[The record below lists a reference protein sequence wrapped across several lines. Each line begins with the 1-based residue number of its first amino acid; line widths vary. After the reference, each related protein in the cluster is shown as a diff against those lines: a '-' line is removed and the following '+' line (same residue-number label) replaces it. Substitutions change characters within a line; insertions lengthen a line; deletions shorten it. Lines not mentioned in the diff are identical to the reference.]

1 METTN
6 NLSWTAIADKPWIH
20 LNPSSGSGDKNIEVT
35 VDNYDG
41 YSEDV
46 TGTVTVSCDACKIT
60 TEPTVIE
67 VCRCA
72 CKCDNMTFTPTIAR
86 IPESGATVGTVLATY
101 SILNRCSANRI
112 SAYIK
117 NTRTGVQNSL
127 NVGDN
132 KISLKTAIPYNQE
145 ESDVTYDIVITFD
158 GPEHE
163 CSTFQIVQDALECN
177 CQVSIKRLVYES
189 ILTNGVPQSG
199 IPANTK
205 LLTYELKQY
214 CPLSKLKV
222 VLSYKDDDGVQRT
235 RTLRLENGAGY
246 LSTAI
251 SANNTVNNRI
261 ITATAEWFS
270 ETCSTQVFQ
279 QEGCKCETALVA
291 ESFDVSISTFG
302 VTGGSQ
308 IGTYSM
314 NPQNTCPET
323 ALTATLKNINSG
335 RVYTL
340 VCNNGKVYLASSD
353 EIAENIT
360 KECVNFELVVY
371 YNGFECDRADIC
383 QKGVDCNCDDI
394 IRVSFEPYFITI
406 PKEGIEA
413 GRVVGSYQLNNPEKC
428 DNNDCFKIEDN
439 NEGEG
444 AIQLQLINGQIKL
457 LNDIPNNEDPVI
469 ITYSFTVYYKVNNK
483 WRVCDTISVT
493 QKGLECACSSITI
506 STESGNLPLFP
517 YEGTHNR
524 WIQFASGDTGMYK
537 YKGQP
542 NQEFAGVCGK
552 LIAIDDSEY
561 LNVDEEEDVPNRV
574 SNLGDN
580 IRVIG
585 VPLTPEETN
594 KILVN
599 QGEAFLIPHIYYFYV
614 NIKDISYIQ
623 EKIRRTLEPTVLFKK
638 RTEEGKDVGIECTD
652 KSLGLAI
659 SPDACSCSSIDFHQS
674 TIYCDG
680 YRNVTQLGYAI
691 ASYNDMTIDAELL
704 ECGKEYDIC
713 EDSIMKAQYVA
724 ETKKINL
731 LGDCDFVILTVDAPV
746 IEDKTIYRADI
757 KNGKLYVYTA
767 TSYYSQGIEVG
778 SISDLIEG
786 KKFIPENVCYI
797 SDFAKNFNSTNKR
810 LTISGKV
817 ESNLSEN
824 ARIAGIIRLHYYC
837 NLGKVN
843 EWYCGCKDFA
853 LQQANG
859 CVCNCEYANT
869 NKIYGYSTTL
879 DFNHNSTTAETA
891 LSTIGRLSDCIHYYL
906 EDTDEDG
913 YVILPNSENGWC
925 KVKITSD
932 YYYIYLYG
940 EIIDG
945 THENRSTDVTAYYN
959 YLVGYDEET
968 GAPIYSENNC
978 GFINVTITDEV
989 CSCDALSSVSWNRQT
1004 GETLTISGGTTGS
1017 KYISSFSV
1025 DDCIELFIVGSDE
1038 NGKYIDPDGYFS
1050 AYTTTYSTYGYVH
1063 VTILPG
1069 KVLVEEKHI
1078 VIKGKYKNG
1087 QGEWVICDDEFKLK
1101 IMQKLCECDDFKR
1114 KINTYDT
1121 FTQNSGNTIEVA
1133 YLSSGCGKGTLYAF
1147 YNNIGYSHVE
1157 DMPDELKAHITSM
1170 PSPCQTG
1177 YFYVGVN
1184 PPEEDESFSID
1195 FGICQ
1200 CDDNGT
1206 NIKNDNGNDKVGDSE
1221 NEVCDCIKEFT
1232 ITDSYVRSC
1241 IDVSCNDYNLNL
1253 SLSESDLGT
1262 ISKSGGLQEVAT
1274 FSVLPQD
1281 YESCYRLVVEPK
1293 NTGVETYDYIV
1304 SDTDSSKYVLR
1315 MKLNSNADV
1324 GGVIR
1329 VDFAS
1334 IYTGGYSEQI
1344 CQQQAI
1350 RLKVTE

>member
-117 NTRTGVQNSL
+117 NTKTGVQNSL

-132 KISLKTAIPYNQE
+132 KILLKTAIPYNQE

-189 ILTNGVPQSG
+189 ILINGVPQSG

-246 LSTAI
+246 LNTAI

-261 ITATAEWFS
+261 ITSTVEWIS

-279 QEGCKCETALVA
+279 QEGCKCETALAA
-291 ESFDVSISTFG
+291 ESFSVSISTFG
-302 VTGGSQ
+302 VTGGSE

-314 NPQNTCPET
+314 NPQNTCPES

-335 RVYTL
+335 GVYTL
-340 VCNNGKVYLASSD
+340 VCNNGKVYLANSD

-394 IRVSFEPYFITI
+394 RGKISFYDSFKTI
-406 PKEGIEA
+406 QKEGMQA
-413 GRVVGSYQLNNPEKC
+413 GTVVGEYRLTNPKC
-428 DNNDCFKIEDN
+428 EDDNDCFKIVDN
-439 NEGEG
+439 NEGDG

-469 ITYSFTVYYKVNNK
+469 IIYSFTVYYKVNNK

-506 STESGNLPLFP
+506 STESGNLPSFP
-517 YEGTHNR
+517 YEGTHGR
-524 WIQFASGDTGMYK
+524 WILFASGDTGMYK

-552 LIAIDDSEY
+552 LIAIDGSEY
-561 LNVDEEEDVPNRV
+561 LNADDEEYVENRV
-574 SNLGDN
+574 SNTGDK

-599 QGEAFLIPHIYYFYV
+599 QGEAFLIPHVYYFYV
-614 NIKDISYIQ
+614 NIKDISNMQ
-623 EKIRRTLEPTVLFKK
+623 EKIRRTLEPTVHFLK
-638 RTEEGKDVGIECTD
+638 RTEEGEDVDIECAD
-652 KSLGLAI
+652 KALGLAI
-659 SPDACSCSSIDFHQS
+659 SPDACNCGSIPLNKS
-674 TIYCDG
+674 NIYCDG
-680 YRNVTQLGYAI
+680 YRNLTQLGYAN
-691 ASYNDMTIDAELL
+691 ATHSDMTIDAELL

-724 ETKKINL
+724 ETNKINL

-746 IEDKTIYRADI
+746 IEDKTIYRANI
-757 KNGKLYVYTA
+757 KDGKLYVYTA

-786 KKFIPENVCYI
+786 KKFVPENVCYI
-797 SDFAKNFNSTNKR
+797 SDFTKNFNSANKR
-810 LTISGKV
+810 LTVSGKV

-859 CVCNCEYANT
+859 CVCNCEYADT
-869 NKIYGYSTTL
+869 NKQVYGHSTTL
-879 DFNHNSTTAETA
+879 EFNHNSTTAETT

-913 YVILPNSENGWC
+913 YVTLPSSENGWC

-940 EIIDG
+940 EIIDE
-945 THENRSTDVTAYYN
+945 THENRSTDVTVYYN

-968 GAPIYSENNC
+968 REPIYSENNC
-978 GFINVTITDEV
+978 GFIDVTITDEA
-989 CSCDALSSVSWNRQT
+989 CSCDALSSVTWNRQT
-1004 GETLTISGGTTGS
+1004 GEKLTLSGGSTTGN

-1025 DDCIELFIVGSDE
+1025 DDCIELFIVGSNE

-1050 AYTTTYSTYGYVH
+1050 AYTTTYSTYGYVY

-1069 KVLVEEKHI
+1069 KVLDEDKHI
-1078 VIKGKYKNG
+1078 VIKGKYKND
-1087 QGEWVICDDEFKLK
+1087 QDEWVICDDEFELK
-1101 IMQKLCECDDFKR
+1101 IVQKPCECSDFKR
-1114 KINTYDT
+1114 KVDFTTTFNKCTSYSIN
-1121 FTQNSGNTIEVA
+1121 VA
-1133 YLSSGCGKGTLYAF
+1133 YLTSGCGKGTLYAF
-1147 YNNIGYSHVE
+1147 DGDTGYSNVE
-1157 DMPDELKAHITSM
+1157 DMPDSLKAHITSM
-1170 PSPCQTG
+1170 PSPCSTG
-1177 YFYVGVN
+1177 SFTVGIN
-1184 PPEEDESFSID
+1184 PPEENESFSIY

-1200 CDDNGT
+1200 CKEDGTTDLDENGNCACMSGDT
-1206 NIKNDNGNDKVGDSE
+1206 ITVSNIK
-1221 NEVCDCIKEFT
+1221 DCSDF
-1232 ITDSYVRSC
+1232 D
-1241 IDVSCNDYNLNL
+1241 CNDYNLNL

-1281 YESCYRLVVEPK
+1281 YESCYRLVVDCSNE
-1293 NTGVETYDYIV
+1293 GVETYDYAV
-1304 SDTDSSKYVLR
+1304 SDTDSSKYILR
-1315 MKLNSNADV
+1315 MKLNDNAEKN
-1324 GGVIR
+1324 GKIR
-1329 VDFAS
+1329 VDFACKY
-1334 IYTGGYSEQI
+1334 IGGYSEQI
-1344 CQQQAI
+1344 CQQQYI
-1350 RLKVTE
+1350 RLEVTE